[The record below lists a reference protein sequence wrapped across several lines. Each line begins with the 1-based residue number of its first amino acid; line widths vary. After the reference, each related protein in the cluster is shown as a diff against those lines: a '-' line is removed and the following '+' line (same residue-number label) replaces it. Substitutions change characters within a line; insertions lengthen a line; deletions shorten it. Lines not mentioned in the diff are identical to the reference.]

1 MEQKDDAIEELHEE
15 IVTLKEHIESLE
27 DDQGDLNEKYE
38 EVKKKLVTLQEVLQK
53 FSFAKFRKT

>member
-1 MEQKDDAIEELHEE
+1 MEQKDDTIEELHEE

-27 DDQGDLNEKYE
+27 GDRVDLNEKYE
-38 EVKKKLVTLQEVLQK
+38 EVNKKLITLQEVLQK